1 MPGATFN
8 CVQSSIKGGK
18 CDSRVDMDDIT
29 RLDSLA
35 NISGH
40 EELHGMVRM
49 VLVWSFL
56 TLKFHELSGQIW
68 F

>member
-1 MPGATFN
+1 
-8 CVQSSIKGGK
+8 
-18 CDSRVDMDDIT
+18 MDDIT

-40 EELHGMVRM
+40 EELNRMVCM